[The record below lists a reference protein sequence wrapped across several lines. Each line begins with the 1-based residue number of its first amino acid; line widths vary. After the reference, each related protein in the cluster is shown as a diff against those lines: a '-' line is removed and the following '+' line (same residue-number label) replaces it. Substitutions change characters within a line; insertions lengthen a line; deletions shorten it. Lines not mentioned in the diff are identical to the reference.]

1 VSDKYIYDSISNE
14 DRKKIRERKERI
26 QHPYMIKS
34 RSHWD
39 WDMGY
44 ECVDNL
50 KENDEDIKKL

>member
-1 VSDKYIYDSISNE
+1 MSDKYLDESLSNE

-34 RSHWD
+34 RSHWN

-44 ECVDNL
+44 ECFDNL
-50 KENDEDIKKL
+50 KEDDENIKKS